1 MILETS
7 IFSAFACGQLNY
19 KDNMREIDETA
30 VRQNFPNVSGS
41 NTSAILVNHNTLLS
55 GTGNIPSVRSQ
66 LDQSEL
72 SQTSPLDFVN
82 SPVQFQNPSLL
93 CVNSSASGNTL
104 AENLGNLQT
113 SNFYCSTNSSSTSTK
128 LPSLSHQLPISS
140 VQRSFQSTTLSQFT
154 PKNTP
159 FVSHAF
165 HNLGPGILGPSLGTP
180 QYGTR
185 STIPIRHVS
194 APNDLDSNSSLVVK
208 SESHYP
214 KSQNF

>member
-1 MILETS
+1 
-7 IFSAFACGQLNY
+7 
-19 KDNMREIDETA
+19 MREINETA

-66 LDQSEL
+66 LDQS
-72 SQTSPLDFVN
+72 T

-185 STIPIRHVS
+185 LTIPIRHVT

-214 KSQNF
+214 KS